1 MQKDKSLSAIEQH
14 VNPYVRA
21 AKEHEPEQ
29 GDIYADK
36 SPSFN
41 GSDVFRLVKKNERGL
56 WICED
61 LFTGE
66 ELHSVSSDTLKEYYT
81 WIQNGGDEYE
91 MVHLAQMLTEGRG
104 EEVARIV
111 TGELDDAPADTEAL
125 MATESPE
132 HIAALLD
139 TSERLQNKLEE
150 VRLIAKCMF
159 ETRKRDMETMLR
171 SMDTQLATIKEKVR
185 NLIKVITV
193 LNLYTGNTVELNQ
206 ITDGEPA
213 PPQEPLSLRQ
223 RILFMDE
230 ELCVHLDHE
239 ADYRD
244 IPTFFEWLKEP
255 ENRDIIVPEQRCV
268 VCLKPKRFDM
278 DYRSGDPQYDK
289 IRNQWNRHTYVVIR
303 NGEKLY
309 WLESEDLEVFD
320 WAFPHDD
327 INEKF
332 AERIQKNEHSR
343 EWVQKESDSISYRV
357 TKYMMFLQGII
368 DQRQEILGPLPVR
381 PNLLKLQG
389 VRLVRDDE
397 NLIGT
402 GIKPWEQFCRE
413 KNALIR
419 RGTRILYTGGRKLRD
434 GMGTGSYRWNSG
446 GEFIKYY
453 RSEYSEPEPPGIGI
467 YHADTIKTVVRYMNG
482 KPVTQTMDRLVFR
495 YNPEDTVFDRSTWDW
510 EGHTRKNRIAWKY
523 EPTHVLNYDDVSAEE
538 LRAYLEDRTLRK
550 EFANMIPTLKHMLDF
565 KRKEQRDENAFK
577 ELMTATILSETGK
590 TVTDS
595 ELDAAIAWWKEKVIY
610 TRPLRSDDAKAF
622 RMIRQRLSHRRQ

>member
-1 MQKDKSLSAIEQH
+1 MQKDKSLSTIEQH

-21 AKEHEPEQ
+21 AKEHEPRQ

-36 SPSFN
+36 SPSCN
-41 GSDVFRLVKKNERGL
+41 DSDVFRLVKKNERDL
-56 WICED
+56 WICEN
-61 LFTGE
+61 LLTGE
-66 ELHSVSSDTLKEYYT
+66 ERRSVSSDTLKEYYT
-81 WIQNGGDEYE
+81 WIQNGSDEHE
-91 MVHLAQMLTEGRG
+91 MIHLAQMLTDGRG

-111 TGELDDAPADTEAL
+111 TGGLDDAPADTEAL

-150 VRLIAKCMF
+150 VRLIAKCMI
-159 ETRKRDMETMLR
+159 ETRKRNMETMLR

-230 ELCVHLDHE
+230 ELCIHLDHE

-332 AERIQKNEHSR
+332 AERIQKNERSR

-357 TKYMMFLQGII
+357 TKYMMFLQGLI

-402 GIKPWEQFCRE
+402 GIKPWAEFKKE

-419 RGTRILYTGGRKLRD
+419 RGTRILYVAGATFRD
-434 GMGTGSYRWNSG
+434 GPHSRAWNSG
-446 GEFIKYY
+446 GEHLGYY
-453 RSEYSEPEPPGIGI
+453 VSEYTEPAAPQTGI
-467 YHADTIKTVVRYMNG
+467 YHADTYERVISYKDG
-482 KPVTQTMDRLVFR
+482 KPVRGTMDRLVFR
-495 YNPEDTVFDRSTWDW
+495 YNPKDTVYDRSGYDW
-510 EGHTRKNRIAWKY
+510 EGHERKRSVAWKY
-523 EPTHVLNYDDVSAEE
+523 EPSHVLNYDDVSAEE
-538 LRAYLEDRTLRK
+538 LQAYLEDRTLRK

-565 KRKEQRDENAFK
+565 KRKEQRDEKAFK
-577 ELMTATILSETGK
+577 ELMTATILKETGK

-595 ELDAAIAWWKEKVIY
+595 ELDATIAWWKEKVIY
-610 TRPLRSDDAKAF
+610 TRPLRTDDAKAF
-622 RMIRQRLSHRRQ
+622 RMIKQRLTR

>member
-36 SPSFN
+36 SPSYN
-41 GSDVFRLVKKNERGL
+41 GSDVFRLVKKNERDL

-66 ELHSVSSDTLKEYYT
+66 ERRSVSSSTLKEYYT
-81 WIQNGGDEYE
+81 WIQNGGDEHE
-91 MVHLAQMLTEGRG
+91 MIRLAQMLTEGRG

-150 VRLIAKCMF
+150 VRLIAKCMI
-159 ETRKRDMETMLR
+159 ETRKRDMQTMLK

-206 ITDGEPA
+206 IADGEPA

-230 ELCVHLDHE
+230 ELCIHLDHE

-332 AERIQKNEHSR
+332 AEKIQKNERTR
-343 EWVQKESDSISYRV
+343 EWVQSESDSISYRV
-357 TKYMMFLQGII
+357 TKYMMFLQGLI
-368 DQRQEILGPLPVR
+368 DQRQKQGYLGAEMQKRCFSHLYPGRSSAVR
-381 PNLLKLQG
+381 RTPSSAAERGYSIPAAGKY
-389 VRLVRDDE
+389 
-397 NLIGT
+397 GT
-402 GIKPWEQFCRE
+402 
-413 KNALIR
+413 A
-419 RGTRILYTGGRKLRD
+419 
-434 GMGTGSYRWNSG
+434 
-446 GEFIKYY
+446 
-453 RSEYSEPEPPGIGI
+453 
-467 YHADTIKTVVRYMNG
+467 
-482 KPVTQTMDRLVFR
+482 
-495 YNPEDTVFDRSTWDW
+495 
-510 EGHTRKNRIAWKY
+510 
-523 EPTHVLNYDDVSAEE
+523 
-538 LRAYLEDRTLRK
+538 
-550 EFANMIPTLKHMLDF
+550 
-565 KRKEQRDENAFK
+565 
-577 ELMTATILSETGK
+577 
-590 TVTDS
+590 
-595 ELDAAIAWWKEKVIY
+595 
-610 TRPLRSDDAKAF
+610 
-622 RMIRQRLSHRRQ
+622 